1 MLQSAGGLPY
11 VRWSV
16 MTTLVAPVRSAPV
29 RPRSRELDDLLARTA
44 VGDVQAFAAVYD
56 ATSARVLGLALRV
69 VRDRAQAE
77 EVVQEVYLD
86 IWRNAARFD
95 ASRGRALGWVM
106 MKTHGAAV
114 DRVRSAHAQ
123 TAREEDFARSDVRDR
138 PVALD
143 PTFDLADAAFDAERV
158 RNALGRLTPLQ
169 REAVEVAYLQGLTY
183 AEVAGVIGVPLGTVK
198 SRIRAGLSTLGDL
211 MGTP

>member
-1 MLQSAGGLPY
+1 M
-11 VRWSV
+11 
-16 MTTLVAPVRSAPV
+16 
-29 RPRSRELDDLLARTA
+29 
-44 VGDVQAFAAVYD
+44 QAFAAVYD

-106 MKTHGAAV
+106 MKAHGAAV

-123 TAREEDFARSDVRDR
+123 TVREADFARSDVRDR

-143 PTFDLADAAFDAERV
+143 PTFDLTDAAFDAERV
-158 RNALGRLTPLQ
+158 RNALCRLTPLQ
-169 REAVEVAYLQGLTY
+169 REAVEVAYFQGLTY
-183 AEVAGVIGVPLGTVK
+183 AEVAEVVGVPTGTVK
-198 SRIRAGLSTLGDL
+198 SRIRAGLSTLRVL